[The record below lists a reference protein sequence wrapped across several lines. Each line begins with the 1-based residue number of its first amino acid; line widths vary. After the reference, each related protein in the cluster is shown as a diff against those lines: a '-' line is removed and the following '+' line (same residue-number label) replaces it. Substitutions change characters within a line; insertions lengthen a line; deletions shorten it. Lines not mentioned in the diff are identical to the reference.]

1 MWCLVSQRYSLF
13 KKGTYFANISA
24 KRIFQQNHFS
34 LLIRGQVCKYSTVS
48 TVQLHTPTRQ
58 HVVLV
63 LVFTHRY
70 YTNRA
75 EYFPCLFFAIV
86 IVSISADLFH
96 HDDK

>member
-1 MWCLVSQRYSLF
+1 MEAGEGPTVQGPELGTPHFFCVIR
-13 KKGTYFANISA
+13 KGLYGWNNNQS
-24 KRIFQQNHFS
+24 
-34 LLIRGQVCKYSTVS
+34 
-48 TVQLHTPTRQ
+48 VQLHTPTRQ

>member
-1 MWCLVSQRYSLF
+1 MNQ
-13 KKGTYFANISA
+13 
-24 KRIFQQNHFS
+24 
-34 LLIRGQVCKYSTVS
+34 IRVLKVRAREKTQIR
-48 TVQLHTPTRQ
+48 LHTPTRQ

-86 IVSISADLFH
+86 FVSISADLFH
-96 HDDK
+96 HDK